1 MRLLAVL
8 RKTLRELRREKI
20 MLVLTLV
27 FAPFFVFIAWL
38 IWANWTTTFRVLV
51 LDRDRAA
58 AATPRERDEVLD
70 ALRAIRRADGTGVL
84 DVAEARDQASAEAE
98 LRERR
103 SAVLLVV
110 PPGFRAAL
118 GDGTPPAGQRAG
130 PGPTVTLVGDLTN
143 PAYAVAAVLTGAA
156 VDALVQEATGRPRP
170 VTLEEHALGV
180 SGARSDFELSVP
192 GIMVFAVILMVFLS
206 AMMIA
211 RETEAGTLR
220 RLQITRMT
228 AFDFL
233 GGTSVAMVLVGVA
246 GVLLTFL
253 TAWVLGYR
261 SQGPLWV
268 AIAVGGITSIAIIG
282 VGLVVA
288 CFSRTVAQAF
298 VIANFPLGLLMFF
311 SGTMFPV
318 PRYELF
324 SIAGHGVSPF
334 DALPPTHA
342 VVALNKVLTFGAGF
356 ADVTYELASL
366 VVLSALYFGLGVW
379 LFRRMRLR
387 AA

>member
-8 RKTLRELRREKI
+8 RKTLRELRREKV

-38 IWANWTTTFRVLV
+38 VWANWTTTFRVLV
-51 LDRDRAA
+51 LDQDRAA
-58 AATPRERDEVLD
+58 AATAHERHEVLG
-70 ALRAIRRADGTGVL
+70 ALRALRRADGTGVL
-84 DVAEARDQASAEAE
+84 DVAEARDQASAEGE

-118 GDGTPPAGQRAG
+118 RSAALPAGPGAG

-143 PAYAVAAVLTGAA
+143 PAYVVAAVLTGAA
-156 VDALVQEATGRPRP
+156 VDALAQEATGRPRP
-170 VTLEEHALGV
+170 VTVEERALGV

-206 AMMIA
+206 AMMVA

-233 GGTSVAMVLVGVA
+233 GGTSVAMVLVAVA

-253 TAWVLGYR
+253 TAWALGYR

-318 PRYELF
+318 PRHELF
-324 SIAGHGVSPF
+324 SIGGHGVSPF
-334 DALPPTHA
+334 DVLPPTHA
-342 VVALNKVLTFGAGF
+342 VVALNKVLTLGAGF